1 MFWSENMKKKNNAKE
16 VLIDYLL
23 ANPGVDIS
31 RGAIIQDTRIS
42 KSRLSELINDIRSD
56 GYEIVTPNR
65 SGIVRFEALNN
76 INTNITPKE
85 VRQWLIILVLSK
97 LSNATYTELIC
108 GILSIADSTYLYDG
122 ISTDDN
128 YSDMDILGYLE
139 EFNSGAKFDIDQNL
153 PLPTF
158 RKDLHALIKDGY
170 VDKKRMQYKNG
181 IHVIYS
187 ISEKSPAVLFES
199 EDELFDFMTFYDAF
213 KNSLSNTKPLESL
226 YKKSTSIYD
235 WTSYDAST
243 QIYGKS
249 NRIDRKQLK
258 HLNNFVKYPYKTK
271 TLNINYLSRDGAMEI
286 TISSG
291 LLFYSVETNCFY
303 LLCMNMETKS
313 IMPLRLDHIED
324 IKEGTEKNKKY
335 RSTEF
340 INMYDEMFSA
350 AFELEKT
357 HVKILFQDFGN
368 IRERLSALHSKR
380 KFSKLYDISPLSE
393 EIPHSIVYEDD
404 IRGVSAF
411 SRFLR
416 SFGSSAL
423 VLEPSSLQDL
433 MINSNQ
439 LILKNYEVTTTDENQ

>member
-1 MFWSENMKKKNNAKE
+1 
-16 VLIDYLL
+16 
-23 ANPGVDIS
+23 
-31 RGAIIQDTRIS
+31 
-42 KSRLSELINDIRSD
+42 
-56 GYEIVTPNR
+56 
-65 SGIVRFEALNN
+65 
-76 INTNITPKE
+76 
-85 VRQWLIILVLSK
+85 
-97 LSNATYTELIC
+97 
-108 GILSIADSTYLYDG
+108 
-122 ISTDDN
+122 
-128 YSDMDILGYLE
+128 
-139 EFNSGAKFDIDQNL
+139 
-153 PLPTF
+153 
-158 RKDLHALIKDGY
+158 
-170 VDKKRMQYKNG
+170 
-181 IHVIYS
+181 
-187 ISEKSPAVLFES
+187 
-199 EDELFDFMTFYDAF
+199 
-213 KNSLSNTKPLESL
+213 
-226 YKKSTSIYD
+226 
-235 WTSYDAST
+235 
-243 QIYGKS
+243 
-249 NRIDRKQLK
+249 
-258 HLNNFVKYPYKTK
+258 
-271 TLNINYLSRDGAMEI
+271 MEI

-350 AFELEKT
+350 AFEPEKT

-404 IRGVSAF
+404 LRGVSSF

-423 VLEPSSLQDL
+423 VLEPSSLQNF

-439 LILKNYEVTTTDENQ
+439 LILKNYEVTTDENQ